1 MTEMSTAQQA
11 LTIGAAVIATLLT
24 RYLPYLLFPAGKK
37 TPDFIVYLGKYLA
50 PAVFGLLIVY
60 CLRNV
65 SFSAGGTYGIA
76 EGIAI
81 GVVVI
86 SFLWKKNM
94 MISMA
99 AGTVTYM
106 ILMQTIYAAAV

>member
-1 MTEMSTAQQA
+1 MSEMTLTQQ
-11 LTIGAAVIATLLT
+11 LVTIGCAVAATLLT

-37 TPDFIVYLGKYLA
+37 TPDFVVYLGKYLA

-65 SFSAGGTYGIA
+65 SFSEGGTYGIA
-76 EGIAI
+76 ESAAIAI
-81 GVVVI
+81 VAG

-99 AGTVTYM
+99 AGTIAYM
-106 ILMQTIYAAAV
+106 ILVQTFFA